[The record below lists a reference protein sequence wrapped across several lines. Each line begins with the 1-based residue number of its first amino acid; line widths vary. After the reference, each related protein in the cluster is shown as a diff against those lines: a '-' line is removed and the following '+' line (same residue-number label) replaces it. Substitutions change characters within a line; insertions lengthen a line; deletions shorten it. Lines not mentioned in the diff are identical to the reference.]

1 MQALRLA
8 RRSRGL
14 AAIVIIILTLG
25 IGLTTAMFTLLN
37 GVLLEPLPYHNSSRL
52 VRFYGVWP
60 NSSREGTSTPDFVDY
75 RQATSFESI
84 AAATNF
90 TPFSENSGP
99 STFRRN
105 RV

>member
-25 IGLTTAMFTLLN
+25 IGLTTAMFTMLN
-37 GVLLEPLPYHNSSRL
+37 GVLLEPLPYHDPSRL

-90 TPFSENSGP
+90 TRSMEPFVAS
-99 STFRRN
+99 
-105 RV
+105 